1 MQRGKCQLE
10 SLEEIRQKVDL
21 LALAA
26 QWKVEPGAPLPS
38 ARSGDGLGSLAGSRP
53 HRQPGKEQKA
63 PVAPIPAWGTFCPLR
78 VLRDISL
85 FSPSSSQSRGKG
97 LPASR
102 GGAPG
107 AHLLRRRGDPRGDLA
122 LRAGRLEPGVE
133 PPRESKFWPPL
144 LAPCSRHKCT
154 DCGDLR
160 AARCTYP
167 LSCSLM
173 AARAPRSGEG
183 VSREVSFPEPPGS
196 LKVERRRRCRRRRR
210 RPGSKL
216 KALRRSRRGLAGGRA
231 ARGRGRCRQTGRGWA
246 GLRPYLAPWEPG
258 LWETGSRGFQNG
270 KEKEKSKRKTE
281 QEI

>member
-1 MQRGKCQLE
+1 MQPGKCQLE
-10 SLEEIRQKVDL
+10 SSEEIRQKVDL

-38 ARSGDGLGSLAGSRP
+38 ARSGDGLGSLADLRP
-53 HRQPGKEQKA
+53 HSTESSKKLPQPQSPRGERSVPSGYCETSA
-63 PVAPIPAWGTFCPLR
+63 FSLR
-78 VLRDISL
+78 ARPKVG
-85 FSPSSSQSRGKG
+85 GKG
-97 LPASR
+97 SQRGGRRGGEGSP
-102 GGAPG
+102 GGAP
-107 AHLLRRRGDPRGDLA
+107 AAAPRGDLA
-122 LRAGRLEPGVE
+122 LIAGRPEPGVE
-133 PPRESKFWPPL
+133 PPRECKFWPPL
-144 LAPCSRHKCT
+144 PAPCSCHKCT

-183 VSREVSFPEPPGS
+183 VSGVVSFPEPPGS
-196 LKVERRRRCRRRRR
+196 PKVERRRCCRRR

-258 LWETGSRGFQNG
+258 LPETRQ
-270 KEKEKSKRKTE
+270 
-281 QEI
+281 